1 MKLSKEF
8 IKGLIREQL
17 AVVPEPEERA
27 KQEIELL
34 EKRSEELEAITS
46 SLTNMGQYFQGVYPD
61 FDSDITD
68 IVASIGTLV
77 EKIDDKTKEIE
88 NAEA

>member
-17 AVVPEPEERA
+17 TLVPKPEERA

-34 EKRSEELEAITS
+34 EKRGEELEAITS

-61 FDSDITD
+61 FDSDIAD

-77 EKIDDKTKEIE
+77 EKIDDKAKEIE